1 MKFLNIFLAGIAYGE
16 YDLKKTKIFENF
28 WNFWK
33 FQLTWS
39 ILIDYLGA
47 YEPAKVDKKPQRFLN
62 KWNGTLYHPL
72 SNLNDREKDRYNRKM
87 SNRLDKVLERYHQF
101 KESV

>member
-1 MKFLNIFLAGIAYGE
+1 MDN
-16 YDLKKTKIFENF
+16 
-28 WNFWK
+28 
-33 FQLTWS
+33 
-39 ILIDYLGA
+39 LGA

-72 SNLNDREKDRYNRKM
+72 STLNDREKDRYNRKM

>member
-1 MKFLNIFLAGIAYGE
+1 MVSTIWKKCNFQKIKNFQNFSVKFFTHVIH
-16 YDLKKTKIFENF
+16 
-28 WNFWK
+28 
-33 FQLTWS
+33 
-39 ILIDYLGA
+39 LGA

-72 SNLNDREKDRYNRKM
+72 STLNDREKDRYNRKM